1 MITKKPV
8 LVIGGNGFVG
18 SALVKKLHEHGHEVI
33 GMSRSKENKLTTL
46 SSVEWINASIN
57 DDDALNAVL
66 PKVDVC
72 FHLASS
78 TVPQTANLNPRND
91 IATNL
96 IGTVGLLEAAVEAK
110 LKRLIFVSSGGTV
123 YGPPQIVPI
132 PEEHKLE
139 PTTSYGITKAAIEK
153 FIHLFQQRDG
163 LDSIILRLSN
173 PYGPGQKTHGTQGV
187 IAAFAYRILN
197 DLPIELW
204 GDGSTIRDFI
214 YIDDAINGLMASI
227 DYSGTHRVFN
237 IGSGIGISISEII
250 KKIEDACNKKANIH
264 VKGKIKLDV
273 DKNILDI
280 KKAATELKYQ
290 PETSI
295 EDGIKKTIEHMK
307 SLRS

>member
-1 MITKKPV
+1 
-8 LVIGGNGFVG
+8 
-18 SALVKKLHEHGHEVI
+18 
-33 GMSRSKENKLTTL
+33 
-46 SSVEWINASIN
+46 
-57 DDDALNAVL
+57 
-66 PKVDVC
+66 
-72 FHLASS
+72 
-78 TVPQTANLNPRND
+78 
-91 IATNL
+91 
-96 IGTVGLLEAAVEAK
+96 
-110 LKRLIFVSSGGTV
+110 

-227 DYSGTHRVFN
+227 NYSGTHRVF
-237 IGSGIGISISEII
+237 
-250 KKIEDACNKKANIH
+250 
-264 VKGKIKLDV
+264 
-273 DKNILDI
+273 
-280 KKAATELKYQ
+280 
-290 PETSI
+290 
-295 EDGIKKTIEHMK
+295 
-307 SLRS
+307 